1 MTTGAKPAA
10 TPGSASRSNAWVLAL
25 LLVAGAVLVQS
36 ALMARVRFLGACPNL
51 LLVLVVCWGL
61 LRGVSEALPLAFAAG
76 IGLDLLAGL
85 PLGTSSLAL
94 MVASSLTSLGTNRVF
109 SGNVLLPAMLTAAA
123 TLLYALVVL
132 LTLQL
137 RGQTVTWLQMSLRVV
152 APELVLNVLLTLL
165 VYPIMRW
172 ALGTRQ

>member
-1 MTTGAKPAA
+1 
-10 TPGSASRSNAWVLAL
+10 
-25 LLVAGAVLVQS
+25 
-36 ALMARVRFLGACPNL
+36 
-51 LLVLVVCWGL
+51 
-61 LRGVSEALPLAFAAG
+61 
-76 IGLDLLAGL
+76 
-85 PLGTSSLAL
+85 
-94 MVASSLTSLGTNRVF
+94 
-109 SGNVLLPAMLTAAA
+109 MLTAAA